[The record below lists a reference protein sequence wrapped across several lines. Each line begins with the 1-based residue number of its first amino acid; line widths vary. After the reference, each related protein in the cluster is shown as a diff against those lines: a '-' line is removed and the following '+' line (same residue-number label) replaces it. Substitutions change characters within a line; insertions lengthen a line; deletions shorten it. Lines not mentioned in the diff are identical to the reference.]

1 MNSEIEEINQLMPEV
16 FEEFDLIPKKD
27 DSHEEDIKSTE
38 GIHGVPYKSKEPV
51 LTMSENNSCPSQISV
66 GGSIRDNI
74 SSPCIRNRSS
84 GSHEEDDHIV
94 TPSVIKPEKVLG
106 NKRQSDDEQ
115 LNSKAP
121 AVKDMIRKSTIFEL
135 AKFDEIK
142 STIIEEEK
150 EKYENTPKDK
160 KDGNPLTSFEKKFK
174 LNKGEKLLDSFT
186 CAVSNRILLHGRL
199 YITNQRIC
207 FYSMFNSKLL
217 FFGKDTK
224 ITIPLDDIMSL
235 EKRINALV
243 FDNSI
248 AVITKNEKETFFTSF
263 LMRDRAFEVIKKV
276 LEDESTTS
284 GKKSTSI
291 NMLKR
296 TFVRAEDQMYNGK
309 SFLNDM

>member
-1 MNSEIEEINQLMPEV
+1 M
-16 FEEFDLIPKKD
+16 
-27 DSHEEDIKSTE
+27 
-38 GIHGVPYKSKEPV
+38 
-51 LTMSENNSCPSQISV
+51 
-66 GGSIRDNI
+66 
-74 SSPCIRNRSS
+74 
-84 GSHEEDDHIV
+84 
-94 TPSVIKPEKVLG
+94 IKPEKVLF
-106 NKRQSDDEQ
+106 NKRQSDNER

-121 AVKDMIRKSTIFEL
+121 AIKDLVKRSSIFEL
-135 AKFDEIK
+135 AKFEEIK
-142 STIIEEEK
+142 SIVIEEEK
-150 EKYENTPKDK
+150 EKCESTPKDK
-160 KDGNPLTSFEKKFK
+160 KDGNPLTSFEKKFN
-174 LNKGEKLLDSFT
+174 LNKGERLVDSFT

-276 LEDESTTS
+276 IEDESTS
-284 GKKSTSI
+284 GKKSTST

-296 TFVRAEDQMYNGK
+296 TFVRYEDQNYNGK
-309 SFLNDM
+309 LFLNSNL